1 MSDQKVLILGGR
13 QYPVDGRRL
22 RRAAAYL
29 EEHYRWPDNVTSMD
43 GGTQGL
49 MLMSEL
55 MDCDFL
61 VVLDVVLGPK
71 EPGTIYRLEGENL
84 RQSLSFR
91 DSMHQT
97 DLLGHP
103 GDLRTGGPSPR
114 RRGLW
119 HSASR
124 LQKYGLELTAEI
136 QAKLPEF

>member
-1 MSDQKVLILGGR
+1 MSDQKVLILGVGNILLTDEGFG
-13 QYPVDGRRL
+13 V
-22 RRAAAYL
+22 RAAAYL
-29 EEHYRWPDNVTSMD
+29 EEHYRWPDNVTLMD

-61 VVLDVVLGPK
+61 VVLDVVLGPR

-97 DLLGHP
+97 DRWTP
-103 GDLRTGGPSPR
+103 WRPANWRAIAPP
-114 RRGLW
+114 LW
-119 HSASR
+119 SLAFS
-124 LQKYGLELTAEI
+124 LSTTKVWT
-136 QAKLPEF
+136 